1 MNHGRRN
8 TIEWNRRGDCATANA
23 SRSGLAA
30 GIVFLI
36 VGPAVGQLSPE
47 EGLASLHVAPGFR
60 VELAASEPAIVDPIA
75 MCFDADGVM
84 YVCEMRGFQ
93 LGPGGVGAG
102 GLGTVRR
109 LEDRD
114 NDGRF
119 ETHTLFARD
128 MTFPT
133 TIMAYAG
140 GVLVGIHHWSRPGR

>member
-1 MNHGRRN
+1 MA
-8 TIEWNRRGDCATANA
+8 CV
-23 SRSGLAA
+23 SRWGLVA
-30 GIVFLI
+30 GIVLAT
-36 VGPAVGQLSPE
+36 VGPAAGQLSPQ
-47 EGLASLHVAPGFR
+47 EGLASLRVATGFR

-102 GLGTVRR
+102 GLGTIRR

-114 NDGRF
+114 NDGHF
-119 ETHTLFARD
+119 ETHTVFARD

-140 GVLVGIHHWSRPGR
+140 GVLVGAFMSMTS